1 MVYADEADV
10 LNVALF
16 GHTAVEWRKRY
27 SRAPG
32 NMRDHA
38 NIYQLIVLSNLESY
52 NAEMVKRGLDQRSAG
67 SAQPSSSRAA
77 LAVAP
82 LRCGRGV
89 GKRQD
94 GPGARTTSC
103 FVTIY

>member
-16 GHTAVEWRKRY
+16 GCTAVEWRKRY

-52 NAEMVKRGLDQRSAG
+52 NARWSREG
-67 SAQPSSSRAA
+67 ST
-77 LAVAP
+77 
-82 LRCGRGV
+82 RGV
-89 GKRQD
+89 GWKRSTEQLSLLISSGEAEGLESGGM
-94 GPGARTTSC
+94 GPEHGLPPVS
-103 FVTIY
+103 

>member
-16 GHTAVEWRKRY
+16 GCTAVEWRKRY

-38 NIYQLIVLSNLESY
+38 NIYQLIVLSNLDSY
-52 NAEMVKRGLDQRSAG
+52 NARWSREGSTRGRLEALN
-67 SAQPSSSRAA
+67 RAA
-77 LAVAP
+77 REQLSLL
-82 LRCGRGV
+82 LRS
-89 GKRQD
+89 
-94 GPGARTTSC
+94 GAAEG
-103 FVTIY
+103 

>member
-16 GHTAVEWRKRY
+16 GRTAAEWRKRY
-27 SRAPG
+27 PRAPG

-52 NAEMVKRGLDQRSAG
+52 NAEMVKRGLDQGCRLEALN
-67 SAQPSSSRAA
+67 RAA

-82 LRCGRGV
+82 LRCGRRV

-94 GPGARTTSC
+94 ELGARTTSC

>member
-16 GHTAVEWRKRY
+16 GRTAVEWRKRY

-52 NAEMVKRGLDQRSAG
+52 NAEMVKRGLDQRCRLEALN
-67 SAQPSSSRAA
+67 RAA
-77 LAVAP
+77 REQLSLL
-82 LRCGRGV
+82 LRS
-89 GKRQD
+89 
-94 GPGARTTSC
+94 GAAEGLESGGMGSEHGLPP
-103 FVTIY
+103 VS